1 MDIEIAKEKLKVIDI
16 KFFLNGTTEQSNYI
30 VDKADEINIAI
41 ETVLNLLENQKAKI
55 EEKDKSLKLHTKLE
69 YQYKNDYLNVIED
82 LKKKDKIINEYEK
95 ECRQFKAFC
104 KKVRRDEKH
113 DVDLFNQG
121 QEQKC
126 NQFLNLISGEPHWSY
141 EGKYFDDTDNQIKQ
155 YFENKAEEEN
165 RYVKNINRKKS
176 SNI

>member
-1 MDIEIAKEKLKVIDI
+1 MNDKEAIEILRRIDI
-16 KFFLNGTTEQSNYI
+16 KFFLCGMIEQNNYI
-30 VDKADEINIAI
+30 VDEADKVNNAI
-41 ETVLNLLENQKAKI
+41 ETVLNLLENQKAEIK
-55 EEKDKSLKLHTKLE
+55 EKDKLLKLHTKLE

-82 LKKKDKIINEYEK
+82 LKNKDKMINEYEK

-104 KKVRRDEKH
+104 KRVRRDEKH
-113 DVDLFNQG
+113 DVDLFNRG

-165 RYVKNINRKKS
+165 RYVKNKR
-176 SNI
+176 